1 MAVISS
7 NALTGITT
15 RMADGAMSAGSII
28 QIVHA
33 NSNSHLSS
41 TSTSYVDLT
50 GVTATITP
58 SATSSKILIT
68 CTIAISKEDQ
78 HTFLA
83 RLVKDGSV
91 ISGSGGVKE
100 SSHNNQ
106 LDGVW
111 WNIRTSNWA
120 ANPCTIQYLD
130 SPSTTSAITYK
141 AQGLTNSSSYGFSLN
156 RTNYNANNV
165 DDSPGFS
172 SMTLMEVGA

>member
-1 MAVISS
+1 MAAISS

-28 QIVHA
+28 QVVHA

-50 GVTATITP
+50 GVTASITP

-68 CTIAISKEDQ
+68 CTISIGKEDN

-83 RLVKDGSV
+83 RLVRDGSA
-91 ISGSGGVKE
+91 ISGAGGVKE
-100 SSHNNQ
+100 SGHSNQ

-130 SPSTTSAITYK
+130 SPSTTSSITYK
-141 AQGLTNSSSYGFSLN
+141 AQGMTSSSSYAFALN
-156 RTNYNANNV
+156 RTNSG
-165 DDSPGFS
+165 DDGNYSSPGFS
-172 SMTLMEVGA
+172 QITLMEVAA